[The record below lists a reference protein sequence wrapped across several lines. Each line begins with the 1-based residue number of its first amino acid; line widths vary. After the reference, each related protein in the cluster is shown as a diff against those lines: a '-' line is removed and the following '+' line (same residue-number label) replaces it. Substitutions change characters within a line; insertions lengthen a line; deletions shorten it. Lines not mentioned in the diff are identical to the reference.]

1 MYSIGKGVEKDFS
14 KAANWFQLSAKQD
27 NPQAQSYL
35 GVLYANGLGV
45 EKNSVK
51 AETLF
56 RLAANQGHGDKRHS
70 FEQELAK
77 DKNF

>member
-1 MYSIGKGVEKDFS
+1 MLPRLNF
-14 KAANWFQLSAKQD
+14 
-27 NPQAQSYL
+27 
-35 GVLYANGLGV
+35 GLGV